1 MNDIFIKAS
10 LVADQKQRYERIT
23 AMLEKLSQPSTYIE
37 SMLTSRQ
44 ETIHV
49 TIHCDAIKG
58 AIIDKLKEL
67 QKDSETKLREIF
79 LPEKD
84 KEEETFL

>member
-23 AMLEKLSQPSTYIE
+23 AMLEKLNQPSTYIV
-37 SMLTSRQ
+37 SMLTNRQ
-44 ETIHV
+44 QTIHV
-49 TIHCDAIKG
+49 TIHSDAIKG

-67 QKDSETKLREIF
+67 QKDSEAKLREIF
-79 LPEKD
+79 LPEK
-84 KEEETFL
+84 EEKTFL